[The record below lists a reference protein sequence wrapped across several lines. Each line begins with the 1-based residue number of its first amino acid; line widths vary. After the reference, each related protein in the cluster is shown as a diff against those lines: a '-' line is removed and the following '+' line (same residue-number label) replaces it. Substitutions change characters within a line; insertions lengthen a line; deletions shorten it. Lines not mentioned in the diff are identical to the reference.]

1 MEFSEPTTQ
10 IFEVHNSTLN
20 STPFLLKANGDMAIN
35 NGIQN
40 IFHLYSNGVL
50 SLHGDNGIESFRV
63 EGSGLVRCRKIKVD
77 TQTWPDY
84 VFEKDYHL
92 MPLKELEE
100 YIQTNKHLPN
110 IPCQEQVLKDGVELG
125 EMNVKLLEKIEE
137 LTRYLIEQNKE
148 LKVLKEEVNQ
158 LKNGKL

>member
-1 MEFSEPTTQ
+1 
-10 IFEVHNSTLN
+10 
-20 STPFLLKANGDMAIN
+20 
-35 NGIQN
+35 
-40 IFHLYSNGVL
+40 VL